1 MKYHIITGMSKTYF
15 DHIGRDM
22 ILSWIKFWPKNFSLT
37 VYSEDKLVIDSDRVN
52 IISLDEMGREYK
64 NFQDFNDGKL
74 NHRSK
79 TFAKKAWPIIKNLE
93 LTEGRLIWID
103 ADVITLDY
111 IFEEWLDSL
120 ISTKDFSCHL
130 GVPQDQY
137 YSVETGFF
145 IINLNNQYKDLFLEK
160 YKNIYYNRDF
170 SNMKKPFDGD
180 VFGRIIT
187 EMRPIDNF
195 KFNDLSPSL
204 DSFSPFN
211 RIFKGKMKHYKA
223 KKKISFIGIEDAN

>member
-1 MKYHIITGMSKTYF
+1 MYQIITGMSKKYY
-15 DHIGRDM
+15 DHIGQDM
-22 ILSWIKFWPKNFSLT
+22 IKSWLEYWPTNLILT
-37 VYSEDKLVIDSDRVN
+37 VYSEDDLRIDHPRIQIV
-52 IISLDEMGREYK
+52 SLSTMDQTYHD
-64 NFQDFNDGKL
+64 FQNHTSKKFNE
-74 NHRSK
+74 RSK
-79 TFAKKAWPIIKNLE
+79 TFAKKAWPIMENLKNDQ
-93 LTEGRLIWID
+93 GKLIWLD
-103 ADVITLDY
+103 ADVITESEITLS
-111 IFEEWLDSL
+111 WLDSL
-120 ISTKDFSCHL
+120 LAKNEFSCHL
-130 GVPQDQY
+130 GVPQNEY

-145 IINLNNQYKDLFLEK
+145 IINLENKFRNMFLEK
-160 YKNIYYNRDF
+160 YKTIYYTRDF

-223 KKKISFIGIEDAN
+223 KKKITFVSAV